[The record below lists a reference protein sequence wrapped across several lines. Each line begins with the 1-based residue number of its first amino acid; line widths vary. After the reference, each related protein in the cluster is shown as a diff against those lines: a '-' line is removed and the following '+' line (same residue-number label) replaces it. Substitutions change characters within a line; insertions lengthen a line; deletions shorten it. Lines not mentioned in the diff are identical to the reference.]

1 MLNETACMKPKL
13 GIARRLALAMAC
25 VGLLATGLTG
35 YYGYLASRAM
45 LIAGAE
51 DRLKTATRVLVRQ
64 LAVGLNGTARDARL
78 VADHPQAARLLARAD
93 PSVQTFNENNVAL
106 LFERVLETHPEY
118 FQMRLIDVTDHGL
131 ERIRVDRD
139 EGGVVR
145 VHGDD
150 LQEKGH
156 YPYVFETLR
165 LPPGA
170 VYVSRPAINHEVGAH
185 AGQDKPALQVAAPV
199 HDVNGVARGVVV
211 INVDLNGLFAQL
223 AVDLPPGLQL
233 YLTNAAGD
241 FLIHPDPSQAFAFDR
256 GQVARLQDSFPAATT
271 MTIEGAGRQDEL
283 VTTAI
288 PTGGGAVVAAFMRQ
302 PLSELRRE
310 DEFILGLAQP
320 LEAVLKD
327 SEQLGVVSI
336 RIVVA
341 FSALAVILAI
351 LLARALTRPLDQ
363 IVDAVQRFTD
373 GTGGGRL
380 PSARKDEIGLLARS
394 IETMQQQIRAQ
405 FAKLEQK
412 QGELD
417 RLASHD
423 SLTGLH
429 NRRFFLDRLDHA
441 LAHAKRTN
449 GQLALLFI
457 DLDNFKT
464 INDGSGHAAGDFVL
478 RTLAQHLKSVVREV
492 DTVARMG
499 GDEFII
505 LIDEIDNVDGLLVVA
520 HKVLDALSQP
530 MPRGDAVLVSGA
542 SIGVSRYPSD
552 GESAAE
558 LIAAADQAMYRAKA
572 SGRMRVC
579 LAGEGGASGGV
590 VETVG

>member
-1 MLNETACMKPKL
+1 MKPKL
-13 GIARRLALAMAC
+13 GIARRLALALAC
-25 VGLLATGLTG
+25 VGVLATGMTG
-35 YYGYLASRAM
+35 YYGYLTSRAM

-51 DRLKTATRVLVRQ
+51 ERLKTATRVLVRQ
-64 LAVGLNGTARDARL
+64 LAVGLNGTARDVRL

-93 PSVQTFNENNVAL
+93 PGVHALNENNVAL

-139 EGGVVR
+139 EGGLVR

-165 LPPGA
+165 LPHGA

-185 AGQDKPALQVAAPV
+185 AGQDKPALQIAAPV

-233 YLTNAAGD
+233 YLSNAAGD
-241 FLIHPDPSQAFAFDR
+241 FLIHPDPHQAFAFDR
-256 GQVARLQDSFPAATT
+256 GQVARLQDAFPAATA
-271 MTIEGAGRQDEL
+271 MTSEGAGRQDEL

-288 PTGGGAVVAAFMRQ
+288 PAGAGAVVAAFMRQ

-320 LEAVLKD
+320 LEDVLKD
-327 SEQLGVVSI
+327 SVQLGLVSI

-351 LLARALTRPLDQ
+351 LLARALTRPLEQ

-373 GTGGGRL
+373 GTAGGRL
-380 PSARKDEIGLLARS
+380 PTARKDEIGLLARS
-394 IETMQQQIRAQ
+394 IENMQQQIRVQ

-423 SLTGLH
+423 SLTGLY

-464 INDGSGHAAGDFVL
+464 INDGLGHAAGDFVL
-478 RTLAQHLKSVVREV
+478 RTLAQGLKSVVREV

-520 HKVLDALSQP
+520 HKVLETLSQP
-530 MPRGDAVLVSGA
+530 VRRGEMDLVSGA

-552 GESAAE
+552 GENADE
-558 LIAAADQAMYRAKA
+558 LIAAADQAMYRAK
-572 SGRMRVC
+572 SGGRMRVC
-579 LAGEGGASGGV
+579 LAGEGGATGGLV
-590 VETVG
+590 ATVG